1 MADSKENYYLNL
13 GKERV
18 EQRDFPRKLGDEGK
32 MPLYG
37 IVYKPKAYLTK

>member
-18 EQRDFPRKLGDEGK
+18 EQIDFKKNWE
-32 MPLYG
+32 
-37 IVYKPKAYLTK
+37 TKEKCHSME

>member
-18 EQRDFPRKLGDEGK
+18 EQRDFRENWE
-32 MPLYG
+32 
-37 IVYKPKAYLTK
+37 TKEKCHSME

>member
-18 EQRDFPRKLGDEGK
+18 EQIDFKENWE
-32 MPLYG
+32 
-37 IVYKPKAYLTK
+37 TKEKCHSME